1 MSTPTIIGLTGLARS
16 GKTTV
21 AEYLRDKH
29 GFTVLNFADPLK
41 EMVFKLDPIVGVA
54 EEAEIP
60 ARKYDQVAYPVH
72 LSDLTNPETGRFDED
87 YPEGYVKTNYP
98 EYRRVLQTLGTE
110 CIRGVDPGFWVDLM
124 RSRIMDLDQE
134 EGVTRFVIADVRL
147 QNEARL
153 IQELGQPEYGYSSH
167 LVHVKRAGQLAQLGG
182 HVTEQMAGQLGETQ
196 VIHNYGGLA
205 DLGDLV
211 DNLVEQLL

>member
-110 CIRGVDPGFWVDLM
+110 CIRSVDQDFWVKLLWD
-124 RSRIMDLDQE
+124 RIAELPYEQDRI
-134 EGVTRFVIADVRL
+134 VVADVRL
-147 QNEARL
+147 RNEAQSILHRF
-153 IQELGQPEYGYSSH
+153 ELEFPAERH

-205 DLGDLV
+205 HLGDLV